1 MKYLDIHDGMKGGII
16 TNHFAKCDHKGELS
30 SVFSAIYYLN
40 INTYNLTFM
49 LTTVA
54 LCVIVYSAA
63 GRAYVYCV
71 SKPGVFLPNT

>member
-1 MKYLDIHDGMKGGII
+1 MAGD
-16 TNHFAKCDHKGELS
+16 A
-30 SVFSAIYYLN
+30 VFYAGLFKLN